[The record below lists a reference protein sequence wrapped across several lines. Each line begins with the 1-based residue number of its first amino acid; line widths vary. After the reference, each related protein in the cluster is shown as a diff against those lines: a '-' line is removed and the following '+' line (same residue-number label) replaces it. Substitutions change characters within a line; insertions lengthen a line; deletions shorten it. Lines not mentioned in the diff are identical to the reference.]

1 MDKFSITGPCRVM
14 KGEVSI
20 SGSKNA
26 ALPILAATL
35 LFDKPVT
42 IENLPRVKDIYT
54 MLKLLKSLGSNIEFL
69 NNKKTVKITRT
80 KKPKQ
85 FGSYAILKTMRA
97 GILVLGPL
105 VSKYR
110 KSICSFPGGCVLNGN
125 SGRPINL
132 HLNALKKLGMKYEI
146 KKGYIHAKSKG
157 KLKGN
162 KIKFPKISV
171 GASEQLITS
180 AVLAKG
186 KTVLSNLACEPE
198 ILDLTKFLISAGAKI
213 KWIGKRTCQIIGVNS
228 LNEIRYSVMGDR
240 IETGTFCVA
249 ATLTKGDLLIKNFNP
264 KLIKTELSILKK
276 VGAKIKLFRN
286 SIHIKG
292 PKKIKSIR
300 NITTKEYDGF
310 PTDLAP
316 QLMVLLCK
324 ANGISSITENI
335 FQGRFLHAMELQRLG
350 AKITIKN
357 RTAKIEGNTNFIAAE
372 VMSSDL
378 RASAA
383 LVLAGIVSKGNTIVT
398 RVYHCDRGYENFEN
412 KLKKIG
418 VKIKR
423 LK

>member
-14 KGEVSI
+14 RGEVSI

-35 LFDKPVT
+35 LFDKPVI
-42 IENLPRVKDIYT
+42 IENLPRVRDIDT
-54 MLKLLKSLGSNIEFL
+54 MLNLLKSLGSNIQFL
-69 NNKKTVKITRT
+69 NNKKTV
-80 KKPKQ
+80 
-85 FGSYAILKTMRA
+85 RA
-97 GILVLGPL
+97 GILILGPL
-105 VSKYR
+105 VSKYG
-110 KSICSFPGGCVLNGN
+110 KSICSFPGGSVLNGN

-132 HLNALKKLGMKYEI
+132 HLEALKKLGMKYEI
-146 KKGYIHAKSKG
+146 KKGYIHAKSNG

-162 KIKFPKISV
+162 KIKFPTISV
-171 GASEQLITS
+171 GASQQLIMS
-180 AVLAKG
+180 SVLAKG
-186 KTVLSNLACEPE
+186 KTLLHNLACEPE
-198 ILDLTKFLISAGAKI
+198 ILDLTNFLISAGAKI
-213 KWIGKRTCQIIGVNS
+213 KWIGKRTCQIIGVSS
-228 LNEIRYSVMGDR
+228 LKETKYSVMGDR

-249 ATLTKGDLLIKNFNP
+249 ATLAKGDLLIKNFDP
-264 KLIKTELSILKK
+264 KLIKTELNLLKK
-276 VGAKIKLFRN
+276 VGAKIKLFKN
-286 SIHIKG
+286 SIHVKG
-292 PKKIKSIR
+292 PEKIKSIR
-300 NITTKEYDGF
+300 NIATKEYPGF

-316 QLMVLLCK
+316 QFMVLLCK
-324 ANGISSITENI
+324 ASGTSSITENI

-383 LVLAGIVSKGNTIVT
+383 LVLAGIISKGNTVVT